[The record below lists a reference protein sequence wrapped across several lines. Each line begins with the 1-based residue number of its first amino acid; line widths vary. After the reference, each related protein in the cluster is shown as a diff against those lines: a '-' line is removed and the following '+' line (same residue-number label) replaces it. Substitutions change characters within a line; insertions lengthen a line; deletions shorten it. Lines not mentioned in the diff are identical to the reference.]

1 LIPEQLV
8 DQPLIR
14 LKPGSKEPVVDAY
27 EVETVET
34 VREWVRTGGNVGVSL
49 KDDLVVLDIDS
60 EKMQYVVEEEV
71 GFPETFSVLS
81 GSWSGH
87 HEYFRC
93 PGWDANKQFTDDGE
107 DVGSIRST
115 GWQVAAPPS
124 THPGGGRYRV
134 LHDAPIREADPEQFA
149 ELVDALDPDGDQ
161 DGDGDGERRDRG
173 RVAGDDLDELDEL
186 IDHDGYRSDVREVL
200 EDREAGHDRRLWVAG
215 FLLDAAGL
223 SVSETVRIIDKLN
236 RWSNYD
242 REITQSQVESVDRSS
257 GGRSR

>member
-1 LIPEQLV
+1 MVALIPEQLLPE
-8 DQPLIR
+8 PLIR
-14 LKPGSKEPVVDAY
+14 LEPGSKEPVVDAY
-27 EVETVET
+27 EVESVET

-93 PGWDANKQFTDDGE
+93 PDWDANKQFSDDSE

-124 THPGGGRYRV
+124 THPSGSRYRV
-134 LHDAPIREADPEQFA
+134 LHDAPIREVGPERFA
-149 ELVDALDPDGDQ
+149 ELVDALNLDGDQ
-161 DGDGDGERRDRG
+161 DGDGPHF
-173 RVAGDDLDELDEL
+173 GDTHE
-186 IDHDGYRSDVREVL
+186 
-200 EDREAGHDRRLWVAG
+200 
-215 FLLDAAGL
+215 
-223 SVSETVRIIDKLN
+223 
-236 RWSNYD
+236 
-242 REITQSQVESVDRSS
+242 
-257 GGRSR
+257 